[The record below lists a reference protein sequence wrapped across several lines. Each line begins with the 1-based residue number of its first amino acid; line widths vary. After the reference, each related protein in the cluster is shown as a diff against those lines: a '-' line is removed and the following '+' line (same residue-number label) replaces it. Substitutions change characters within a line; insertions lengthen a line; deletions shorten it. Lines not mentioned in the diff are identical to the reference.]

1 MRNNQKTEKIYY
13 RNNKF
18 EKDPKLK
25 HKSRGLF
32 DHKSEDF
39 FSSAVIEDTLSN
51 PKFQSSKYNNFL
63 EKEFDDISYSKENI
77 CQNAEENQ
85 FLSNEIITGKFKQKE
100 SKISTSKPTSKPTLL
115 KFTDYIK
122 DDCFINRTDIFCN
135 EKSPEK
141 LDSLIVGIEEKIK
154 SKYNLIIP
162 ALSVELH
169 QEMKLDKADLTTF
182 FKYFGEIVYISIEKL
197 KFYVLYKYNISC
209 AYAYDTLINM
219 VSLKKLNAT
228 IVLQSNKMDNETKS
242 DIDIISSTYKTLID
256 SFRNGSK
263 NILDNKNIKERERES
278 LREREL
284 DIQNQHA
291 NSLILEESINN
302 SMYTIKEEVS
312 IDEADHK
319 AINNSENKFSITTEA
334 HGIQG
339 KVYNINNNFYFNSRK
354 ENENNQEENLNQVS

>member
-1 MRNNQKTEKIYY
+1 MRKNQKSEKIYY

-18 EKDPKLK
+18 EKDPMLIR
-25 HKSRGLF
+25 KSRGLF

-39 FSSAVIEDTLSN
+39 FSSTFIKDSMTD
-51 PKFQSSKYNNFL
+51 PKFQTLKCINNL
-63 EKEFDDISYSKENI
+63 EKEFDDISCSNENK
-77 CQNAEENQ
+77 CHNSEENQ
-85 FLSNEIITGKFKQKE
+85 FLPNDIISGKLKE
-100 SKISTSKPTSKPTLL
+100 KISNKTHKPGLV

-122 DDCFINRTDIFCN
+122 DDCFINKTDIFCN

-169 QEMKLDKADLTTF
+169 EEIKLDKADLTCF

-219 VSLKKLNAT
+219 VNLKKLKAN
-228 IVLQSNKMDNETKS
+228 IVLQSNKIDNETKS
-242 DIDIISSTYKTLID
+242 DIDAITNTYKTLIE
-256 SFRNGSK
+256 SFRNGNKSTLENKTSK
-263 NILDNKNIKERERES
+263 EKERELE
-278 LREREL
+278 
-284 DIQNQHA
+284 IQNQNA

-319 AINNSENKFSITTEA
+319 PTNNSENNYSITTEA

-354 ENENNQEENLNQVS
+354 NNENNLEENLSQVSK